1 MEMCTSLHTQD
12 KDHNE
17 TKSYRRRTQELV
29 LYSLLGT
36 LMFCSKIIMEVLPNI
51 HLLGMLT
58 ICYTLVFRTKAL
70 YPIYVYVILNGLYA
84 GFNLWWI
91 PYLYIWTILW
101 GVTMLLPR
109 RMPKKLS
116 LVIYPL
122 VCGIHGFL
130 FGILYAPAQA
140 LMFGLNFKQMIA
152 WIATGF
158 PFDIMH
164 GIGNL
169 AAGFLILPLTD
180 LLKKL
185 IRRQFHN
192 QIHVTPD

>member
-1 MEMCTSLHTQD
+1 M
-12 KDHNE
+12 
-17 TKSYRRRTQELV
+17 SYRTRTQELV

-36 LMFCSKIIMEVLPNI
+36 LMFCSKIIMEALPNI

-58 ICYTLVFRTKAL
+58 MCYTLVFRTKAL

-109 RMPKKLS
+109 QMPRKVA

-122 VCGIHGFL
+122 ICGLHGLL

-140 LMFGLNFKQMIA
+140 LMFGLNFKQMLA
-152 WIATGF
+152 WIAAGL
-158 PFDIMH
+158 PFDVIH

-192 QIHVTPD
+192 QISVTPD